1 MQAFNPYL
9 PSYEYVPDG
18 EPRIF
23 GDRLYVFGSHDHFG
37 GKDFCLGDYV
47 CWSAP
52 LTDLGNWRYDGV
64 IYRRNQ
70 DPKNQEG
77 KWVMN
82 APDVIQGPDGR
93 FYLYYQISMLTVAS
107 VAVAARPEGPY
118 EFYGYVRWPDGHAL
132 GDAKDE
138 IYCFDPSIFIDD
150 DGRIYLYV
158 GFSPGK
164 GFFRNLMKMMKRNFD
179 GGFGIELEA
188 DMLTVRGEPVM
199 VAPGPIMAKGTS
211 FEGHGFYEASS
222 MRKINGKY
230 YFVYSSILSHEL
242 CYATGDSPLGS
253 FTYGGTL
260 VSIGD
265 VGYQGR
271 KEPNNYTGNTH
282 GGMAQI
288 NGQWYVFYHRQTN
301 KQKCARQGCA
311 EKVFIQPD
319 GSIAQVEVTSCGLND
334 GPLLGRGKY
343 DARIA
348 CNLYSGQGVFM
359 YRSSFEKDKKGI
371 HPYFTQSGQDRNE
384 KPDQY
389 IANMTDG
396 SVAGFKYFCFDHAV
410 RVGVTVRGF
419 GEGKLLVYTN
429 LHGNPIAEI
438 PITPSAQWRCAQAW
452 NTVQLAGTQPIFFM
466 FKGTGTIDFRSFEL
480 QEVSQ

>member
-1 MQAFNPYL
+1 
-9 PSYEYVPDG
+9 
-18 EPRIF
+18 
-23 GDRLYVFGSHDHFG
+23 
-37 GKDFCLGDYV
+37 
-47 CWSAP
+47 
-52 LTDLGNWRYDGV
+52 
-64 IYRRNQ
+64 
-70 DPKNQEG
+70 
-77 KWVMN
+77 
-82 APDVIQGPDGR
+82 
-93 FYLYYQISMLTVAS
+93 
-107 VAVAARPEGPY
+107 
-118 EFYGYVRWPDGHAL
+118 
-132 GDAKDE
+132 
-138 IYCFDPSIFIDD
+138 
-150 DGRIYLYV
+150 
-158 GFSPGK
+158 
-164 GFFRNLMKMMKRNFD
+164 
-179 GGFGIELEA
+179 
-188 DMLTVRGEPVM
+188 
-199 VAPGPIMAKGTS
+199 MAKGTS

-222 MRKINGKY
+222 MRKINGMY

-242 CYATGDSPLGS
+242 CYAIGDSPLGP

-271 KEPNNYTGNTH
+271 TEPNNYTGNTH

-319 GSIAQVEVTSCGLND
+319 GSIAQVETTSCGLND

-348 CNLYSGQGVFM
+348 CNLYSEQGAFM
-359 YRSSFEKDKKGI
+359 YRSSFEKDKQGI

-410 RVGVTVRGF
+410 RVGVTVRGT
-419 GEGKLLVYTN
+419 GEGKLLVYTK

-452 NTVQLAGTQPIFFM
+452 NTVQLSGTQPIFFM
-466 FKGTGTIDFRSFEL
+466 FKGTGAIDFRSFEL